1 MAKPNKLPDF
11 KKMYPEASEEV
22 ITALRKGERKM
33 QYQEFDL
40 KAERT
45 VIDKKTNTV
54 ITLPSR
60 EDSLERLKDLVYS
73 IADESPGTEEQAIQN
88 VQNEQLHQAIS
99 RLSKE
104 EQYLIKQL
112 FFEDHSERDLAQEL
126 HLTQKG
132 INKRKSRIIKQLGE
146 LMKNI

>member
-1 MAKPNKLPDF
+1 MAKPNKIPDF
-11 KKMYPEASEEV
+11 KKMYPEADEEV
-22 ITALRKGERKM
+22 IAELRKSERKM

-45 VIDKKTNTV
+45 VVDKKTNTV
-54 ITLPSR
+54 IFLPSR
-60 EDSLERLKDLVYS
+60 EDSLERMKDLVHS

-88 VQNEQLHQAIS
+88 VQNEQLHKAIS

-112 FFEDHSERDLAQEL
+112 FFEDRSERDLAREL
-126 HLTQKG
+126 HLSQKG
-132 INKRKSRIIKQLGE
+132 INRRRSRIIERLEE
-146 LMKNI
+146 LLKK